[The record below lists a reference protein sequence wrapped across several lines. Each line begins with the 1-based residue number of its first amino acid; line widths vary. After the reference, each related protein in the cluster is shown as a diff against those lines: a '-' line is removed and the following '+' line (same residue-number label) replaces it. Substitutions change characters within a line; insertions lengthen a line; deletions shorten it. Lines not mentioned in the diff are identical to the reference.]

1 MFVIVPFVFDIHLV
15 GSVSDDL
22 TSERVMVFFPAC
34 NGDVIYSLGSC
45 FLECAGDTIDPVAD
59 SKMSHNDK
67 DNK

>member
-1 MFVIVPFVFDIHLV
+1 V
-15 GSVSDDL
+15 
-22 TSERVMVFFPAC
+22 
-34 NGDVIYSLGSC
+34 SC